1 MVNIELK
8 NINNYNCKNINLN
21 IKDGEMM
28 VFIGQTGAGKTT
40 ILNVI
45 SGLAPYEGS
54 VYFDGVCMDNV
65 SPAKRDV
72 GYLFQS
78 FALFPNLTVKENIS
92 FGLEAKGF
100 DKKQTKER
108 VNELIYLLG
117 IKHITHRYPK
127 GLSGGEKQRV
137 AFARTLATT
146 PKILLLDEPF
156 SNLDPRT
163 ASVLR
168 HEMRNLQKKLNITT
182 IFVTHNQKEAFELAD
197 RVAVIKNGIIEQ
209 VSKPMDILF
218 HPKTESVHHLL
229 GSPTILKCDEVK
241 ELDFGLAKVTCGS
254 LSLIVVSDGKLFDK
268 IAILSNEIRLSKYP
282 IDSVMPNKFEAKL
295 VDVIVANKSI
305 VQMIVEAEGTKLTIE
320 TSKINWDQLGIKIS
334 ENIHIAI
341 PFGSI
346 ISPTITNSHSSIESN
361 NKTL

>member
-8 NINNYNCKNINLN
+8 NISNYNCKNINLS
-21 IKDGEMM
+21 IEDGEMM
-28 VFIGQTGAGKTT
+28 VLIGQTGAGKTT

-54 VYFDGVCMDNV
+54 VYFNGTCMDNI

-78 FALFPNLTVKENIS
+78 FALFPNLTVRENIS
-92 FGLEAKGF
+92 FGLEVKDF
-100 DKKQTKER
+100 DKNQINKR
-108 VNELIYLLG
+108 VNELISLLG
-117 IKHITHRYPK
+117 IEHITHRYPK

-137 AFARTLATT
+137 AFARTLATN

-163 ASVLR
+163 ANILR
-168 HEMRNLQKKLNITT
+168 NEMRNLQKELNITT

-218 HPKTESVHHLL
+218 NPQTQSVHHLL
-229 GSPTILKCDEVK
+229 GSPTILKCDKIK

-254 LSLIVVSDGKLFDK
+254 LSLIVINDGKPFDK
-268 IAILSNEIRLSKYP
+268 VAILSHEIRLSKYP
-282 IDSVMPNKFEAKL
+282 IDSVIPNKFKAKL
-295 VDVIVANKSI
+295 IDITIVNKSI
-305 VQMIVEAEGTKLTIE
+305 VQIVVEAEETKLTIE
-320 TSKINWDQLGIKIS
+320 LSKTNWNQLGIGIS

-346 ISPTITNSHSSIESN
+346 ITPT
-361 NKTL
+361 K